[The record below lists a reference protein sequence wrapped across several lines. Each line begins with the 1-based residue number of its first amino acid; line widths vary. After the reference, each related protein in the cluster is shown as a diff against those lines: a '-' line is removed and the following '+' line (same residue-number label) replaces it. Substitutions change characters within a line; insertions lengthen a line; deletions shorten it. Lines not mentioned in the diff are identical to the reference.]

1 MSKNLSS
8 SAPKKTQVARKMYLS
23 FLLSSEFIVV
33 LQLFLN
39 NVLHF
44 YVKYSIILHCLLVQ
58 CTLFFV
64 YERQLTK
71 EKKMMNVKIFS
82 KFLNMKNK
90 KKLKIKATKNI
101 VTFKFC
107 SAERDWSNHYR
118 TEIFALAHS
127 LHIKAIER
135 KNLIV
140 LNCPD
145 KYMAKTIKMH
155 FIR

>member
-1 MSKNLSS
+1 
-8 SAPKKTQVARKMYLS
+8 
-23 FLLSSEFIVV
+23 
-33 LQLFLN
+33 
-39 NVLHF
+39 
-44 YVKYSIILHCLLVQ
+44 
-58 CTLFFV
+58 
-64 YERQLTK
+64 
-71 EKKMMNVKIFS
+71 MMNVKIFS

-140 LNCPD
+140 VVDAYKVNGF
-145 KYMAKTIKMH
+145 KEAFMNKMKEIG
-155 FIR
+155 FSVFCK

>member
-1 MSKNLSS
+1 
-8 SAPKKTQVARKMYLS
+8 MYLS

-71 EKKMMNVKIFS
+71 EKKN
-82 KFLNMKNK
+82 
-90 KKLKIKATKNI
+90 
-101 VTFKFC
+101 
-107 SAERDWSNHYR
+107 D
-118 TEIFALAHS
+118 
-127 LHIKAIER
+127 ER
-135 KNLIV
+135 KNFF
-140 LNCPD
+140 LNFL
-145 KYMAKTIKMH
+145 T
-155 FIR
+155 

>member
-1 MSKNLSS
+1 
-8 SAPKKTQVARKMYLS
+8 
-23 FLLSSEFIVV
+23 
-33 LQLFLN
+33 
-39 NVLHF
+39 
-44 YVKYSIILHCLLVQ
+44 
-58 CTLFFV
+58 
-64 YERQLTK
+64 
-71 EKKMMNVKIFS
+71 MMNVKIFS

-127 LHIKAIER
+127 LHIKAIKR

>member
-1 MSKNLSS
+1 
-8 SAPKKTQVARKMYLS
+8 MYLV
-23 FLLSSEFIVV
+23 F
-33 LQLFLN
+33 
-39 NVLHF
+39 
-44 YVKYSIILHCLLVQ
+44 CLWK
-58 CTLFFV
+58 T
-64 YERQLTK
+64 THK
-71 EKKMMNVKIFS
+71 GEKNDE
-82 KFLNMKNK
+82 L
-90 KKLKIKATKNI
+90 
-101 VTFKFC
+101 KFC

>member
-1 MSKNLSS
+1 VPVRFRP

>member
-1 MSKNLSS
+1 
-8 SAPKKTQVARKMYLS
+8 
-23 FLLSSEFIVV
+23 
-33 LQLFLN
+33 
-39 NVLHF
+39 
-44 YVKYSIILHCLLVQ
+44 
-58 CTLFFV
+58 
-64 YERQLTK
+64 
-71 EKKMMNVKIFS
+71 MMNVKIFS

-90 KKLKIKATKNI
+90 KKLKIKA
-101 VTFKFC
+101 
-107 SAERDWSNHYR
+107 NHYR

>member
-1 MSKNLSS
+1 
-8 SAPKKTQVARKMYLS
+8 
-23 FLLSSEFIVV
+23 
-33 LQLFLN
+33 
-39 NVLHF
+39 
-44 YVKYSIILHCLLVQ
+44 
-58 CTLFFV
+58 
-64 YERQLTK
+64 
-71 EKKMMNVKIFS
+71 MNVKIFS

-118 TEIFALAHS
+118 AEIFALAHS

-145 KYMAKTIKMH
+145 KIHGKNNKNALYSVIS
-155 FIR
+155 

>member
-1 MSKNLSS
+1 MPVRFRP

>member
-1 MSKNLSS
+1 
-8 SAPKKTQVARKMYLS
+8 
-23 FLLSSEFIVV
+23 
-33 LQLFLN
+33 
-39 NVLHF
+39 
-44 YVKYSIILHCLLVQ
+44 
-58 CTLFFV
+58 
-64 YERQLTK
+64 
-71 EKKMMNVKIFS
+71 MMNVKIFS

-118 TEIFALAHS
+118 AEIFALAHS

-140 LNCPD
+140 LNGPD